1 MVHTCF
7 IRQKWSAGKCL
18 TDVCV
23 SLSRFKNDNGIGI
36 TSLEW
41 DPRGRGKGGDLLAF
55 ADNEGYVGVFEKVYP
70 SSEGLGEV
78 GGEGGGEV
86 GSRAKDA
93 LEDDSLLME
102 VRSEYSVLNFE
113 AIEFA

>member
-1 MVHTCF
+1 MVHICF
-7 IRQKWSAGKCL
+7 IRQKWSTGKCL

-23 SLSRFKNDNGIGI
+23 CLSRFKNDNGIGI

-41 DPRGRGKGGDLLAF
+41 DPRGHGKGGDLLAF

-70 SSEGLGEV
+70 SSEGRGEV
-78 GGEGGGEV
+78 GG
-86 GSRAKDA
+86 RAKDA